1 MSIFP
6 LAWRLFRREL
16 AHGQLRLIGAA
27 LILAVAA
34 VTALALVSDRLQS
47 SIVRQASTFL
57 AADRVL
63 SSPQRVDPAWLEA
76 AKEAGLEV
84 STTLEFQSMLF
95 SEERFQLVTVK
106 AVSPQYPLRGSIDLV
121 GQSATPL
128 PEPGALWLD
137 SRLAGWIEQ
146 SNLAEIG
153 EASFSLDQAI
163 RRLPDGGFNLF
174 ASAPVVLMNLS
185 DVDAT
190 GVIQPGS
197 RLSWRYQFV
206 GNADAIKSYADWL
219 NGRLT
224 TSQRWVD
231 VRSQDSPVSRA
242 IQRAEQFLLL
252 TALLGIALACAA
264 ISVATQRYC
273 LRHYDA
279 VAMLKTL
286 GASHN
291 QVRGIFVTHLSLVT
305 LLGIAIGLVI
315 GLLGAEGLLTWLPE
329 EFSQGEASVARPL
342 ALGASTGLVAGFGFT
357 LYPLLRLLAIPP
369 LRVLRKDLGPVR
381 WQGWLN
387 AVLSVAALALLAYI
401 YSGNAM
407 MTGVLLVGGAALAL
421 LLLLVAWL
429 LLNWGRQLGMRTGT
443 PLQLAV
449 AGLRRRARDNAVQL
463 VGFSVSLVLLLT
475 ILALRQDIL
484 ADWQKQLPQG
494 TPDHFLVN
502 ISLDELPEMGNF
514 LSGRQVEATD
524 FYPVIRGR
532 LSAINGAQV
541 NQPVTKEE
549 GEPESRQGPSG
560 IGREL
565 NLTFRDTLPPNNP
578 VVAGSWFTGDA
589 QGEVSVESR
598 VAERLGIGLGDRLTF
613 TIDTQPVEVEVTS
626 LRKVNWETMQPN
638 FFMIFPPADLVRF
651 PATYIA
657 SFKHPEGDAGLVGD
671 LIQQFP
677 TVSVID
683 VGSII
688 TQLREVIDQ
697 VSLALTLV
705 LMVVVLASA
714 MVLIAQTEAGMA
726 SRRQELAIM
735 RTLGA
740 AGSLLRRAVAWE
752 FLLLG
757 AVAGLLAVVVTEL
770 TLALLKSQVFNLV
783 VNGHTLW
790 WFLIP
795 VLGAVLIGSI
805 GMLAC
810 RRLLANQCGALLRG
824 N

>member
-1 MSIFP
+1 MTTFP

-16 AHGQLRLIGAA
+16 AHGQLRLIAAA

-34 VTALALVSDRLQS
+34 VTALALVSDRLQA

-63 SSPQRVDPAWLEA
+63 SSPREVDEQWLQA
-76 AKEAGLEV
+76 ARERGLRV

-95 SEERFQLVTVK
+95 SDERFQLVTVK
-106 AVSPQYPLRGSIDLV
+106 AVSPQYPLRGSIELV
-121 GQSATPL
+121 GGAEVSL
-128 PEPGALWLD
+128 PAPGALWLD
-137 SRLAGWIEQ
+137 SRLAGWIQ
-146 SNLAEIG
+146 QGQTAELG
-153 EASFSLDQAI
+153 QASFRLTQAI

-174 ASAPVVLMNLS
+174 ASAPVALMNLA
-185 DVDAT
+185 DVAAT
-190 GVIQPGS
+190 AVVQPGS
-197 RLSWRYQFV
+197 RLNWRYQFV
-206 GNADAIKSYADWL
+206 GSADALRDYAHWL

-305 LLGIAIGLVI
+305 LLGILL
-315 GLLGAEGLLTWLPE
+315 GLLAGLLAAEGLLAWLPQE
-329 EFSQGEASVARPL
+329 LSRGEASFARPL
-342 ALGASTGLVAGFGFT
+342 SLGAATGLVAGFGFT

-369 LRVLRKDLGPVR
+369 LRVLRRDLGPVR

-387 AVLSVAALALLAYI
+387 GLLSVAALALLAYL
-401 YSGNAM
+401 YSGNAR
-407 MTGVLLVGGAALAL
+407 MTGVLLLGGAVLAL

-443 PLQLAV
+443 PLQLAI

-502 ISLDELPEMGNF
+502 ISLDDLPAMGAF
-514 LSGRQVEATD
+514 LAERQVQATD
-524 FYPVIRGR
+524 FYPVVRGR
-532 LSAINGAQV
+532 LTAINSEQIR
-541 NQPVTKEE
+541 QPVTKEE
-549 GEPESRQGPSG
+549 GEPAPQQGPTG

-565 NLTFRDTLPPNNP
+565 NLTFSDTLPPNNP
-578 VVAGSWFTGDA
+578 VVAGRWFEGDA
-589 QGEVSVESR
+589 LGEVSVEYQ

-613 TIDTQPVEVEVTS
+613 TIDTQPVEVRVTS

-638 FFMIFPPADLVRF
+638 FFMIFPPAALVHF

-657 SFKHPEGDAGLVGD
+657 SFKHPEGAPSLVGE

-683 VGSII
+683 VGAII
-688 TQLREVIDQ
+688 VQLREVIDQ
-697 VSLALTLV
+697 VSLALSLV
-705 LMVVVLASA
+705 LLVVVLASA

-740 AGSLLRRAVAWE
+740 GGSLLRRAVAWE

-795 VLGAVLIGSI
+795 LLGALLIGAI

-810 RRLLANQCGALLRG
+810 RRLLANQCSALLRG
-824 N
+824 